1 MNVSYGNKWC
11 WIYQEIVIGSC
22 TCEDLNMVEKREDKT
37 SACGLILSNKEE
49 LHKSV
54 ERNIEH

>member
-1 MNVSYGNKWC
+1 
-11 WIYQEIVIGSC
+11 
-22 TCEDLNMVEKREDKT
+22 MVEKREDKT